1 MAAKQQQHSAIEKSG
16 SSHMVGLE
24 VGEGGKTEEQQQQQ
38 QQQQCASRPIRE
50 NASDNDDRHD
60 IESQQATG
68 AATGDDIAA
77 KQSAFKA
84 LGWLDR
90 FLAVWILL
98 AMIIGVLLG
107 NFVPEMA
114 TALEKGEFV
123 GVSVPI
129 GE

>member
-1 MAAKQQQHSAIEKSG
+1 MAAKQQQHSAIEKNG

-38 QQQQCASRPIRE
+38 QQHASRPIRE

-129 GE
+129 GK